1 MPVVIGDQRP
11 SSVRAVTVATGW
23 RARHGRAMTDPAIE
37 PIPAATVIV
46 MRDLNGQAPQL
57 LMVERARAMRFA
69 GGALVFPGGRVDPGD
84 RVAGA
89 LFAGEADDMAARVAA
104 IREAL
109 EEAGVAIGI
118 DGLDP
123 HRLAAARAAS
133 HDGDAVLDALASVGA
148 TLDPQALVPWA
159 RWCPHHK
166 LVRVFDT
173 RFYLARWDE
182 DHAPPVVDGTENTRS
197 FWASAAEILA
207 SADRGEARLIFP
219 TRRNLER
226 LALFGSFDEAMTHAR
241 AHPVRK
247 IVPWIEVRGGTDHL
261 CIPDDLGY
269 PVTAVPMEDADRA

>member
-1 MPVVIGDQRP
+1 MNEPISD
-11 SSVRAVTVATGW
+11 
-23 RARHGRAMTDPAIE
+23 

-46 MRDLNGQAPQL
+46 IRDRADAAPQI

-69 GGALVFPGGRVDPGD
+69 GGALVFPGGRVDAGD

-89 LFAGEADDMAARVAA
+89 SFPGEADDVAARVAA
-104 IREAL
+104 VRETI
-109 EEAGVAIGI
+109 EEAGVAVGVT
-118 DGLDP
+118 GLEKGD
-123 HRLAAARAAS
+123 RLARVRS
-133 HDGDAVLDALASVGA
+133 RLHDGDAIMGALDAEGAS
-148 TLDPQALVPWA
+148 LDPHALVPWA

-182 DHAPPVVDGTENTRS
+182 DHAPPVVDGTENTRT
-197 FWASAAEILA
+197 FWASAAEVLA

-226 LALFGSFDEAMTHAR
+226 LARFGSFDEAMTHAH

-247 IVPWIEVRGGTDHL
+247 IVPWIEDRGGTDHL

-269 PVTAVPMEDADRA
+269 PVNAVPMEDADRA

>member
-1 MPVVIGDQRP
+1 
-11 SSVRAVTVATGW
+11 
-23 RARHGRAMTDPAIE
+23 MTEPLPD

-46 MRDLNGQAPQL
+46 MRNRAGALPQL

-69 GGALVFPGGRVDPGD
+69 GGALVFPGGRIDAGD
-84 RVAGA
+84 RVAAAAFG
-89 LFAGEADDMAARVAA
+89 GDADDLAGRVAA
-104 IREAL
+104 VRETI
-109 EEAGVAIGI
+109 EEAGVGVGVA
-118 DGLDP
+118 GLDAP
-123 HRLAAARAAS
+123 
-133 HDGDAVLDALASVGA
+133 GALARVRDRLHEGAAILEALGDVSA
-148 TLDPQALVPWA
+148 TLAIEALVPWA

-182 DHAPPVVDGTENTRS
+182 DHAPPHVDGTENTRV
-197 FWASAAEILA
+197 FWASAAEVLA

-226 LALFGSFDEAMTHAR
+226 LARFGSFDEAMTHAR

-247 IVPWIEVRGGTDHL
+247 IVPWIEDRGGTDHL

-269 PVTAVPMEDADRA
+269 PVTVVPMEDADRA